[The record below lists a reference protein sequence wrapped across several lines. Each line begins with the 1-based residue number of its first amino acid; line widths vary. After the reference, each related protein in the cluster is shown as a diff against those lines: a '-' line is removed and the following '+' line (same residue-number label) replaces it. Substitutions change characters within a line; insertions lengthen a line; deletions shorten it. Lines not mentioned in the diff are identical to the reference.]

1 MHGFILC
8 LGIVAFIVAFAWA
21 GHSDYQ
27 DALQAAILY
36 CDNVEA
42 GIWPDFDKS
51 YQYCESNRAQALL
64 FSTRGD

>member
-1 MHGFILC
+1 MRGLIV
-8 LGIVAFIVAFAWA
+8 GAIVVAFIVAFGFA

-27 DALQAAILY
+27 DQLREAILY

-51 YQYCESNRAQALL
+51 YQYCESNRAQAVLYL
-64 FSTRGD
+64 ID